1 MRKRSKYRPKTI
13 INDPIAYAISSVQP
27 ITKYGSHILD
37 VKIKNHDAMNALL
50 FGKAT
55 VNDMD
60 ILIRMANVCEALY
73 RLGFGR
79 DYKDVVNEGLEALY
93 QIGTRGYPTQ
103 TFVCKLQEV
112 TNMNDLMELHDAQMD
127 VITVRDME
135 KALVLVQHEFK
146 LRKMRKIGE
155 LNEQIV

>member
-1 MRKRSKYRPKTI
+1 MRKRSKYKPRTI
-13 INDPIAYAISSVQP
+13 INDPIAYAIASVQP
-27 ITKYGSHILD
+27 VTKYGSHILD
-37 VKIKNHDAMNALL
+37 VKIKNHGAMNALL

-60 ILIRMANVCEALY
+60 ILICMANVCEALY

-112 TNMNDLMELHDAQMD
+112 ANMNDLMELHDAQMD
-127 VITVRDME
+127 VITVGDMI
-135 KALVLVQHEFK
+135 KAIALVNQKIKHNRDTTK
-146 LRKMRKIGE
+146 LPLSENIK
-155 LNEQIV
+155 